1 MIEVFSGTAT
11 LTSVAKQFGM
21 KSSMAL
27 DKVRKK
33 GARATIYVFDLLDP
47 KDRELLYHWM
57 ESGLLVWV
65 HLAPVCGTCSRAR
78 QIKNGG
84 PPPLRSEEHPMG
96 LPGLDANQ
104 QLRVDL
110 ANAMYVESCKIFS
123 HCVAKGILATLENP
137 KRSLFWL
144 TAPFVQLLEEHQVY
158 FSDSQM
164 CMLGGQRPKWTRL
177 AASFEAV
184 SEMNVE
190 CDKNH
195 VHLPWGKT
203 LNAEGL
209 EVFAT
214 SLEAEYPR
222 KFCISLVQCVLR
234 QLQRQNMAVAPEALF
249 DIKDSRAHEMQTAR
263 VTAQQQPR
271 RTKLPPLIPDS
282 FAVGVFYVHSAADIA
297 SPLQSKLKQEQRV
310 FTKTGEEVFIPA
322 NARFLRRSAVT
333 SPFSTTGGVKV
344 GDECF
349 EVAFGLPWNF
359 ETFLRKATELGHP
372 ANFCKRVP
380 TDIQEA
386 LDFHSA
392 HTFAEVSEHRL
403 SWCKSWLKRAAQL
416 DKDEKTKAAARH
428 PSTAGKRVQ
437 LTKEILESLE
447 YEDLGVLDLLESG
460 SPLAGEVEASC
471 VFQPGYRPCVTTLGQ
486 LEEDAYKRNQ
496 LVLGMTKSSGSHDL
510 DSAVLKE
517 TMEELE
523 KGWADG
529 PWPLEALEQGATI
542 SRRFPLQQG
551 DKIRMIDDY
560 SISGVNDSCT
570 LNSKLD
576 LHVVDTFVAT
586 IKAFFQAMDAAGRET
601 LVLAKTYDLKSAYR
615 QVPILTS
622 HLKFA
627 YFCIYNPEKMAVEI
641 YRSRT
646 LPFGATH
653 SVFSFLRLARMIH
666 CIATRGAKLI
676 TTNFYDDFIL
686 ASPPALQDSARNCM
700 ELIFLLTGWE
710 FAKEGRKATEFSEVC
725 HALGVSFDLRDACNG
740 VLKVQNT
747 QKRIDELVE
756 FLTQVRER
764 RRLDRGE
771 TLKLRGR
778 LGFADGFLHGRLGAL
793 ILKRLIDHAYGS
805 TSLLDDSMTN
815 VLGWMIK
822 RLQTAGPKKV
832 DSGTVREWCVFTDAS
847 FEPDEKRA
855 GLGGVLVDST
865 GECIAWFGLKL
876 GEDACNVLGADV
888 KETII
893 YELELLA
900 ACVALELWA
909 PYLSSSYPVHY
920 GDNDSVRFAL
930 IRGVAQGVVAETIMQ
945 FHLEVEVSFNSNIWF
960 ARVPTEANIAD
971 LPSRSL
977 DHSFLASHSNVNND
991 AMISLEKF
999 LDRVSGARR
1008 SFKRSGVGEQQRRP
1022 HVVKRKT

>member
-47 KDRELLYHWM
+47 KDRELLYHWIN
-57 ESGLLVWV
+57 SGLLVWV

-84 PPPLRSEEHPMG
+84 PPPLRSEEFPMG

-110 ANAMYVESCKIFS
+110 ANAMYVESCKLFS
-123 HCVAKGILATLENP
+123 HCVALGILVTLENP
-137 KRSLFWL
+137 RRSLFWL
-144 TAPFVQLLEEHQVY
+144 TAPFVQLSEQLQIH

-177 AASFEAV
+177 AASFEAIT
-184 SEMNVE
+184 EMNVE

-203 LNAEGL
+203 FNAEGL

-234 QLQRQNMAVAPEALF
+234 QLQRQNMAVTPEALF
-249 DIKDSRAHEMQTAR
+249 DIKDNRAYEMQTAR

-282 FAVGVFYVHSAADIA
+282 FAVGVFYVASAADIA
-297 SPLQSKLKQEQRV
+297 SPLQSKLKTEQRV
-310 FTKTGEEVFIPA
+310 YTKTGEEVSVPA
-322 NARFLRRSAVT
+322 NARFLRRSAAT

-344 GDECF
+344 GDDCF

-359 ETFLRKATELGHP
+359 ESFLRKATELCHP

-380 TDIQEA
+380 ADIQQA
-386 LDFHSA
+386 LDFHSSR
-392 HTFAEVSEHRL
+392 TFAEVSEHRL
-403 SWCKSWLKRAAQL
+403 SWCKTWLKRAAQL
-416 DKDEKTKAAARH
+416 DKIEKSEAASRH
-428 PSTAGKRVQ
+428 PSTAGKRIR
-437 LTKEILESLE
+437 LTREILESLD
-447 YEDLGVLDLLESG
+447 YEDLGVLDILENG

-471 VFQPGYRPCVTTLGQ
+471 VFQPCYRPCVTTLGQ

-496 LVLGMTKSSGSHDL
+496 LVLGMTKSSGSTDL

-517 TMEELE
+517 TMEEIQ

-529 PWPLEALEQGATI
+529 PWPLEALEPGATI

-551 DKIRMIDDY
+551 DKVRMIDDY

-586 IKAFFQAMDAAGRET
+586 IKAFFQGMSAAGRET
-601 LVLAKTYDLKSAYR
+601 LVACQDVRPEECLQASAGPVIPLEVCILLHLQPR
-615 QVPILTS
+615 EAGCRNIQVKDAPFWSNSQCL
-622 HLKFA
+622 F
-627 YFCIYNPEKMAVEI
+627 FPEAGQDD
-641 YRSRT
+641 S
-646 LPFGATH
+646 LG
-653 SVFSFLRLARMIH
+653 
-666 CIATRGAKLI
+666 IATRGAKLI

-686 ASPPALQDSARNCM
+686 ASPPALQDSARNSM

-710 FAKEGRKATEFSEVC
+710 FATEGRKATDFAEVC
-725 HALGVSFDLRDACNG
+725 NALGVSFDLREAGLG

-747 QKRIDELVE
+747 QKRISELVE
-756 FLTQVRER
+756 FHR
-764 RRLDRGE
+764 
-771 TLKLRGR
+771 
-778 LGFADGFLHGRLGAL
+778 ASDG
-793 ILKRLIDHAYGS
+793 K
-805 TSLLDDSMTN
+805 
-815 VLGWMIK
+815 
-822 RLQTAGPKKV
+822 
-832 DSGTVREWCVFTDAS
+832 
-847 FEPDEKRA
+847 EKA
-855 GLGGVLVDST
+855 
-865 GECIAWFGLKL
+865 
-876 GEDACNVLGADV
+876 
-888 KETII
+888 
-893 YELELLA
+893 
-900 ACVALELWA
+900 
-909 PYLSSSYPVHY
+909 
-920 GDNDSVRFAL
+920 
-930 IRGVAQGVVAETIMQ
+930 
-945 FHLEVEVSFNSNIWF
+945 
-960 ARVPTEANIAD
+960 
-971 LPSRSL
+971 
-977 DHSFLASHSNVNND
+977 
-991 AMISLEKF
+991 
-999 LDRVSGARR
+999 
-1008 SFKRSGVGEQQRRP
+1008 
-1022 HVVKRKT
+1022 